1 MEKEKLSISEKL
13 KNKVSSLF
21 SLGSVD
27 AESTGVQFKTS
38 RTALGEIFKIM
49 VRLEEERKVR
59 SEIENLSLKL
69 DGLRENKRNRELI
82 KALTGQKLKKVK
94 PEKVI
99 KEIPKESKGEKPPK
113 ELKKPTEVTT
123 LPPVATKPPVTTT
136 TPPVTTTKPPVT
148 TTTPPVTTTK
158 PPVAT
163 RPPAAPAPPVAAPKP
178 PVAPTKPPAP
188 PATPT
193 KPPVAV
199 SKPPIVPSIAV
210 GTAVTAASLQKEAL
224 ARISSKEGFAGKSY
238 LDPKKGDPRK
248 LYSVGYGHQ
257 ITENEIKNGYIM
269 AGNKKIPVLGERG
282 KDTVISKEDAY
293 ELLKQDYPKY
303 EENARKIPNF
313 DKLNLQAQTALVDMT
328 YNMGVNWYK
337 NWPILMKQLENL
349 QLDEASKNILSSVYA
364 TQVKGRA
371 KENAESIK
379 NGLKNIP
386 IQEPRINAPNLPVD
400 SLSKE
405 NKNLKREMNET
416 AGNIINNI
424 NNVAQTSQS
433 PQIDTKKVEEITP
446 PLIRKSRQ

>member
-1 MEKEKLSISEKL
+1 MEKEKPSISEKMRG
-13 KNKVSSLF
+13 KISSLF

-38 RTALGEIFKIM
+38 RAALGEIFKMM

-59 SEIENLSLKL
+59 VEIETLSLKL

-82 KALTGQKLKKVK
+82 KALTGRKIQKTER
-94 PEKVI
+94 EKVI
-99 KEIPKESKGEKPPK
+99 KEVTKKPKEEKLPKVLTKPP
-113 ELKKPTEVTT
+113 EVTT
-123 LPPVATKPPVTTT
+123 APPVI
-136 TPPVTTTKPPVT
+136 TTKPPV
-148 TTTPPVTTTK
+148 VTTK
-158 PPVAT
+158 PPVVT
-163 RPPAAPAPPVAAPKP
+163 TKPPVVTTKPPTAPAPPVAAPKP

-238 LDPKKGDPRK
+238 LDPKKGDARK

-424 NNVAQTSQS
+424 NNVAQTTQS
-433 PQIDTKKVEEITP
+433 PQIDTKRAEEITP